1 MLKTKYA
8 DPIKT
13 MYYQIRKRIVVFLIM
28 GIVFSFGIGLGL
40 LGTIL
45 SNEELQIH
53 IILFISFSFI
63 FSITI
68 LCYSL
73 AIMINPHL
81 YRPVRTNPDIYKQL
95 YLLAENTE
103 YQDRLI
109 CLSGNIISP
118 INMLY
123 NITTTE
129 KIVWVYLIKKKVY
142 FADAGSE
149 LCICSVDTETH
160 IELDGISK
168 KELEQTIM
176 IICYRCPNAAIGY
189 TQDNIKRYNYIL
201 KNNKP

>member
-123 NITTTE
+123 NILNPWNLKLQQARNADYKPE
-129 KIVWVYLIKKKVY
+129 SKAENHFHYAPKRCIKTGK
-142 FADAGSE
+142 
-149 LCICSVDTETH
+149 
-160 IELDGISK
+160 
-168 KELEQTIM
+168 
-176 IICYRCPNAAIGY
+176 N
-189 TQDNIKRYNYIL
+189 TQFML
-201 KNNKP
+201 